1 MQWLIWAGVAL
12 TVIGL
17 VGIIWSI
24 IAVAHVRRAKLDEE
38 AMKARMQSIVPIN
51 VGALMLSMMG
61 LGVVIVGIFLS

>member
-24 IAVAHVRRAKLDEE
+24 IAVARVRRAKLDEE

>member
-1 MQWLIWAGVAL
+1 MQWLIWAGMAL

-24 IAVAHVRRAKLDEE
+24 IAVARVRRAKLDEE